1 MKAQISITGQPM
13 GNSAIVRKLSNYTEK
28 RSGMFN
34 SYHLNYDTVAEAKA
48 DLRRA
53 IKLLKQDA
61 IEPTWHDR
69 LSKDATHLT
78 YDASQA
84 KLNKIYS
91 NEY

>member
-1 MKAQISITGQPM
+1 MKAEISITGQPM
-13 GNSAIVRKLSNYTEK
+13 GNSAIVRKLSNYTERK
-28 RSGMFN
+28 SGMFH
-34 SYHLNYDTVAEAKA
+34 SYKLTYDSVAEAKE

-53 IKLLKQDA
+53 IKLLKRDS

-78 YDASQA
+78 YDSSEA
-84 KLNKIYS
+84 KLYKIYS